1 MAHDAVNC
9 LRRSLGSQSVFTDE
23 KTVDFH
29 SADAL
34 NPSRAYHTDPSAWS
48 APLGVV
54 FPQSTDEVSEIVR
67 VANRYETPIVPYG
80 GGTGVMGAAV
90 PPEGAIVIDMQRM
103 NKVRTVSEEDRIAWA
118 EAGVVLED
126 LDAVL
131 ANHRLM
137 LGHDPYSKPIATVG
151 GAVSTD
157 GVGYLAARYGSMG
170 AQVAALE
177 VVLPTGDAM
186 TTKAMAKPAS
196 GPDLN
201 ALFIGSEGTLGIIT
215 AAALHVFP
223 LPEHR
228 RFATVSFNTFEDG
241 FHAVAEMF
249 SIGLRPALTDL
260 TEEPGDSVL
269 LYLVFEGYKEE
280 VDAQET
286 RALRI
291 CKEHGGSDIGPD
303 ETIEYW
309 KSRHNSGE
317 VYKQEILQL
326 SPRERWSRWWADR
339 GHWDYLHLALPVS
352 SVLEFR
358 RRVEEISGRNNVAA
372 REYSVW
378 TDPGLFSFIMT
389 GARLESDPGQDRFV
403 ETVDAVLRLAQQM
416 GGAMEYCHG
425 VGLKLSH
432 LVQEEWGSR
441 LDTARRIKR
450 ALDPHN
456 LMNPGKLGL

>member
-1 MAHDAVNC
+1 MPHDAVNR
-9 LRRSLGSQSVFTDE
+9 LRRSLGSRSVFTDQR
-23 KTVDFH
+23 TVDFH

-34 NPSRAYHTDPSAWS
+34 NPSRAYHTDASAWS
-48 APLGVV
+48 APLAVV

-67 VANRYETPIVPYG
+67 IANRYETPLVPYG

-90 PPEGAIVIDMQRM
+90 PPQGAIVVDMQRM
-103 NKVRTVSEEDRIAWA
+103 DRVRAVSKVDGIAWA
-118 EAGVVLED
+118 EAGVVLEK
-126 LDAVL
+126 LDTAL
-131 ANHRLM
+131 ASHGLM
-137 LGHDPYSKPIATVG
+137 LGHDPYSKAIATVG
-151 GAVSTD
+151 GAISTD

-177 VVLPTGDAM
+177 VVLPTGEVM
-186 TTKAMAKPAS
+186 TTKAVPKPAS

-215 AAALHVFP
+215 AAALRVFP
-223 LPEHR
+223 LPEER

-241 FHAVAEMF
+241 FHAVSEMF

-291 CKEHGGSDIGPD
+291 CKERGGSDIGPD
-303 ETIEYW
+303 ETAAYW
-309 KSRHNSGE
+309 ESRHDSGE
-317 VYKQEILQL
+317 AYKREVLPL
-326 SPRERWSRWWADR
+326 PPRERWSRWWADR

-358 RRVEEISGRNNVAA
+358 RRVDEISSRNDVAV

-389 GARLESDPGQDRFV
+389 GARLEGDSRQDSFV
-403 ETVDAVLRLAQQM
+403 ETVDEVLRLAQEM

-432 LVQEEWGSR
+432 LVQEEWGNR
-441 LDTARRIKR
+441 LETARRIKH

>member
-1 MAHDAVNC
+1 MPHDAVNC

-23 KTVDFH
+23 KTIDFH

-34 NPSRAYHTDPSAWS
+34 NPRGLTIRTLLHGARRWGWS
-48 APLGVV
+48 

-90 PPEGAIVIDMQRM
+90 PPEGAIVIDMQHM
-103 NKVRTVSEEDRIAWA
+103 NKIRTVSEEDRIAWA

-131 ANHRLM
+131 ANHGLM

-151 GAVSTD
+151 GAISTN

-177 VVLPTGDAM
+177 VVLPTGDVM
-186 TTKAMAKPAS
+186 TTKAVHKPAS

-215 AAALHVFP
+215 AAALRVFP
-223 LPEHR
+223 LPECR
-228 RFATVSFNTFEDG
+228 RFATVSFSTFADG

-269 LYLVFEGYKEE
+269 LYLVF
-280 VDAQET
+280 
-286 RALRI
+286 
-291 CKEHGGSDIGPD
+291 
-303 ETIEYW
+303 
-309 KSRHNSGE
+309 
-317 VYKQEILQL
+317 
-326 SPRERWSRWWADR
+326 
-339 GHWDYLHLALPVS
+339 
-352 SVLEFR
+352 
-358 RRVEEISGRNNVAA
+358 
-372 REYSVW
+372 
-378 TDPGLFSFIMT
+378 
-389 GARLESDPGQDRFV
+389 
-403 ETVDAVLRLAQQM
+403 
-416 GGAMEYCHG
+416 
-425 VGLKLSH
+425 
-432 LVQEEWGSR
+432 
-441 LDTARRIKR
+441 
-450 ALDPHN
+450 
-456 LMNPGKLGL
+456 